1 MKKTFITILTILLI
15 VIPPNTFSQTNVS
28 GVIDNNTV
36 WELAGSPFIVTD
48 YVLVDINI
56 TLTIEAGVTV
66 QLDNNSY
73 IIVQGEIIA
82 EGTAQDT
89 IVFNPFGKGIHFTDT
104 AEDYDS
110 LYNTGCRISYAKI
123 LNPTQGS
130 FGPVLPGGWSN
141 AHFVTGQSSSSSNQ
155 QVSISITNSNINDA
169 IIIFTG
175 WGGKLITEKS
185 YFENNL
191 FINGCLEGDNAPN
204 LCVRNNHFINTN
216 FGTTSFD
223 LEHNLL
229 DNCNIGR
236 FYSQLHSYGYNNQYY
251 NFNHNY
257 INSRITKFQQGESI
271 KFYKNTYICPSGN
284 NITGTVNY
292 FKYNNILKGT
302 GYKYVMES
310 SSDLDAEYNYWGT
323 NSLSEVQNAI
333 YDFNDYP
340 FVGSLDVDPIL
351 SDPSEYA
358 PAFIYLVSYVPNDT
372 INNKD
377 ISIIITFSKT
387 MDTDNIPSI
396 IFGSTSPNDTYIFP
410 SGSWSNSNKTYT
422 TTYTD
427 VSSLPHNTAFTVQ
440 VSGAKGRGD
449 YFQIPETTLDVTFIR
464 IHTGQLWHVSIS
476 GSDSNDGSSQ
486 NPFASIQHAI
496 DQSANGDTILV
507 QPGTYLENINYN
519 GKKIVMGSLYLT
531 TSDKSHI
538 SSTIIDGNQN
548 GSVVTFES
556 GEDETVVLSGFTI
569 TNGSGTDIES
579 NNVFRG
585 GGILIMSSSPT
596 INRLLITNNNVNGFG
611 GGINVS
617 GYNSYPKIDHS
628 VIKQNNGGYTG
639 GGISI
644 DPRAEEYVSDIVSEA
659 IIINCLIH
667 DNISSQYGAGIA
679 ISPMAKANII
689 NTTIVNNNLIPG
701 SIPLTGGVFAN
712 GYSQFIINSCILY
725 GNTGYQLG
733 IFGSESE
740 GTISY
745 SDIEEGQSGVTDNG
759 SGNSTPNI
767 LNWLEGN
774 IDADPL
780 FFDQANGVYSLTK
793 DSPCIDAGDPN
804 SPLDPDGTIADMGA
818 YFYNQNPPT
827 ADFIAD
833 NTKGSCP
840 FTVNFTDLSL
850 RGTPEWPI
858 DHYYWDFDGDG
869 IIDSNIQNPSFTYT
883 NPGSYT
889 VTLTINDGSLDDTET
904 KENYILSVGP
914 ILFEDAGFSASV
926 FYNNIRMPDGIAV
939 LPDESLLVVNEWSRP
954 EDPGIGVYHAIEGDE
969 FDITDAFSTIGPPFI
984 NPDDIIRY
992 SDGRVFV
999 ADGQGRTVFKI
1010 PVDGGPPEAFVNPQS
1025 TGSPNFSPFGLAI
1038 APENFDG
1045 PNVDPGDLIIADNSF
1060 GNNDKAVWAVN
1071 PNTGLAKI
1079 IAQGAVFIDGPLN
1092 PAFNSNGT
1100 LFIFQN
1106 NDSGSGRIVIL
1117 GPDGVVTPF
1126 LSGIETRS
1134 ALAIHPI
1141 TNMLYFKNRDGE
1153 IFKIP
1158 EQGGTPELFA
1168 SNIHGYEDMVFNEAG
1183 NKLFMSATTRRQ
1195 VICITGPFYC
1205 SPPTN
1210 LRRQQLIT
1218 SGEIYLEWDVP
1229 VDNTPDS
1236 YKIYRDNIQIG
1247 ETGGNNT
1254 SFSDFE
1260 VVHGTEYQY
1269 YVTAYFETEPVG
1281 ESSPSNKIDL
1291 YSIKNVDYLSIN
1303 NIKSLVYSDGA
1314 CFNNTD
1320 GSSSG
1325 FEFPINSEKTL
1336 HYFGNI
1342 WLGGEYGGELYLAA
1356 NKYGHFPSVNSFTP
1370 GPVADLYDQDFFNDW
1385 NQVWKVSKAD
1395 VDYHKQNFMDV
1406 GYQIQYNI
1414 LNWPAH
1420 GDPTKGMAA
1429 DLAPYIDT
1437 DNNGIYEPSMGDYP
1451 EIKGDE
1457 AIYFIFNDSNVAPN
1471 LTGRELKFEYHGM
1484 MYAYATVN
1492 DMTLSNTIFIQYRI
1506 FNRSDLDF
1514 DEMKL
1519 GYYSDFDLGYA
1530 WDDYV
1535 GCDEAL
1541 NSYYAYNDP
1550 FDGNGE
1556 VYAYGD
1562 NPPAI
1567 GTVFLSDNMETFI
1580 TYSNNS
1586 GVTGDPSTSSDYW
1599 NYLNATWKDGEHIR
1613 YGGNGHPSNGSS
1625 GDPTNYMYPGN
1636 LNNMTE
1642 WSELSVGNAP
1652 GDRRG
1657 LGVISFP
1664 LAAGDSYEL
1673 DIGFVAA
1680 RDIDGNNI
1688 TSVDHLKEKIV
1699 DLQNKYNMDLLNWS
1713 VNPADFEYDGE
1724 IIAEVLIDDAPV
1736 SYTGGTLGAFV
1747 GDQSRGVY
1755 KTSRTG
1761 PAGKVVFILRCYSNL
1776 ENGETL
1782 SFRYYDPILDIT
1794 FNINET
1800 IDFESDMT
1808 VGNAR
1813 EPVQLHAYTTID
1825 ISIPLSQ
1832 GWTWFSLNVT
1842 NENMNID
1849 EALTSLTLNENDY
1862 IKNQILSTTY
1872 YEGYG
1877 WFGNL
1882 TEFNN
1887 RDMYKIL
1894 LNQSNILEYTG
1905 YAVDPAEVPIE
1916 ISAGWN
1922 WVAYT
1927 PQYNLPLSDAL
1938 ISLNIQDLDYIKNQR
1953 FSSTYYEGHGW
1964 FGTLEELFPNDGY
1977 MIKSAESGT
1986 LIYPPQS
1993 ESTPNIISKKNNNNK
2008 NDISFFDFNPSLY
2021 RFNGSLTAKVLID
2034 GIIPGSTENILFAF
2048 SENKCIG
2055 QTKGQLFH
2063 PTREY
2068 VYNLMVYNNIKS
2080 GEEITFKFYNS
2091 EKDLWYEFEE
2101 ILIFEADMIEADAYD
2116 PFELKNGSILNTKWM
2131 KNNGF
2136 SFYVYPNPFSD
2147 ILNISFTNPEN
2158 QEIKI
2163 SVYDAYGRK
2172 VGLIENKTFKSG
2184 YHNIEWNSNNLPN
2197 GIYFIRIETNNYVKN
2212 QKIIKIN

>member
-15 VIPPNTFSQTNVS
+15 VIPQNTYSQTNVNGFIS
-28 GVIDNNTV
+28 SDETWSLLN
-36 WELAGSPFIVTD
+36 SPYIVTG
-48 YVLVDINI
+48 NI
-56 TLTIEAGVTV
+56 MVNEGVTLTIEPGVIIKFETEKIL
-66 QLDNNSY
+66 QINGALFAQGTNDNK
-73 IIVQGEIIA
+73 I
-82 EGTAQDT
+82 T
-89 IVFNPFGKGIHFTDT
+89 FT
-104 AEDYDS
+104 S
-110 LYNTGCRISYAKI
+110 NQ
-123 LNPTQGS
+123 LNPTEGDWGYINFTDLSIDATFDGIGVYISGS
-130 FGPVLPGGWSN
+130 ILKYCIIEYGGSSGEGVIVMTT
-141 AHFVTGQSSSSSNQ
+141 AHPYITYCNIQNNSSWA
-155 QVSISITNSNINDA
+155 IDA
-169 IIIFTG
+169 IINGTLFI
-175 WGGKLITEKS
+175 KNLLV
-185 YFENNL
+185 ENNQGGIDIDL
-191 FINGCLEGDNAPN
+191 MGNTGNAY
-204 LCVRNNHFINTN
+204 I
-216 FGTTSFD
+216 
-223 LEHNLL
+223 
-229 DNCNIGR
+229 DNCVIK
-236 FYSQLHSYGYNNQYY
+236 NN
-251 NFNHNY
+251 FD
-257 INSRITKFQQGESI
+257 
-271 KFYKNTYICPSGN
+271 
-284 NITGTVNY
+284 TGIAT
-292 FKYNNILKGT
+292 
-302 GYKYVMES
+302 S
-310 SSDLDAEYNYWGT
+310 A
-323 NSLSEVQNAI
+323 
-333 YDFNDYP
+333 
-340 FVGSLDVDPIL
+340 
-351 SDPSEYA
+351 
-358 PAFIYLVSYVPNDT
+358 
-372 INNKD
+372 
-377 ISIIITFSKT
+377 
-387 MDTDNIPSI
+387 
-396 IFGSTSPNDTYIFP
+396 ST
-410 SGSWSNSNKTYT
+410 
-422 TTYTD
+422 
-427 VSSLPHNTAFTVQ
+427 
-440 VSGAKGRGD
+440 
-449 YFQIPETTLDVTFIR
+449 E
-464 IHTGQLWHVSIS
+464 
-476 GSDSNDGSSQ
+476 
-486 NPFASIQHAI
+486 
-496 DQSANGDTILV
+496 
-507 QPGTYLENINYN
+507 
-519 GKKIVMGSLYLT
+519 
-531 TSDKSHI
+531 
-538 SSTIIDGNQN
+538 
-548 GSVVTFES
+548 
-556 GEDETVVLSGFTI
+556 
-569 TNGSGTDIES
+569 
-579 NNVFRG
+579 
-585 GGILIMSSSPT
+585 
-596 INRLLITNNNVNGFG
+596 ITNNQIISNTCNPGRYYRG
-611 GGINVS
+611 AGIHLSGGINLVK
-617 GYNSYPKIDHS
+617 NNF
-628 VIKQNNGGYTG
+628 IKNNYSSDTG
-639 GGISI
+639 GGIHVISCTATI
-644 DPRAEEYVSDIVSEA
+644 SDNIIFDNTASSRGGGAISAWHSNSLTIEKNFFIKNKSFANGGAINLKSDVNPV
-659 IIINCLIH
+659 IIINNVFAENSSENYGGAIYEECGHGCSIPIIEYNTIYKNSASNFGALYYKGEETGLSFSYNTFTC
-667 DNISSQYGAGIA
+667 NISTDNESKTIYIGSLPIINYNNIYGNSATYELLNDNNSSTPFLNAENNWWGTSIDLEIQALIYDWMENGNLGIVDYDPCLVA
-679 ISPMAKANII
+679 LNITAPISPPTNVAKLTSGNGVKIYWSANLESDVTGYMIHYGNPTGYSYTSNIDVGNVNTYTISSGINISDEISVTAYDSNADGNDDQVDGHMSWFAVANI
-689 NTTIVNNNLIPG
+689 P
-701 SIPLTGGVFAN
+701 P
-712 GYSQFIINSCILY
+712 
-725 GNTGYQLG
+725 
-733 IFGSESE
+733 
-740 GTISY
+740 
-745 SDIEEGQSGVTDNG
+745 
-759 SGNSTPNI
+759 
-767 LNWLEGN
+767 
-774 IDADPL
+774 DPP
-780 FFDQANGVYSLTK
+780 V
-793 DSPCIDAGDPN
+793 
-804 SPLDPDGTIADMGA
+804 
-818 YFYNQNPPT
+818 

-833 NTKGSCP
+833 NTKGPSP
-840 FTVNFTDLSL
+840 FTVNFTDLSVP
-850 RGTPEWPI
+850 GAPEYPI
-858 DHYYWDFDGDG
+858 NSWSWDFDGDE
-869 IIDSNIQNPSFTYT
+869 IIDSNVQNPSFTFIV
-883 NPGSYT
+883 PGSYT
-889 VTLTINDGSLDDTET
+889 VSLTISDGRFEDTET
-904 KENYILSVGP
+904 KENYILSIGP
-914 ILFEDAGFSASV
+914 ILFENPEFSASV
-926 FYNNIRMPDGIAV
+926 FYNNISYPDGIAI

-954 EDPGIGVYHAIEGDE
+954 DDPGIGVYHAVEGDE
-969 FDITDAFSTIGPPFI
+969 FDITDAFSTIGSPFI
-984 NPDDIIRY
+984 SPDDIARY
-992 SDGRVFV
+992 PDARIFV
-999 ADGQGRTVFKI
+999 VDGQARTVFKI
-1010 PVDGGPPEAFVNPQS
+1010 SASGGLPEVFVTPES
-1025 TGSPNFSPFGLAI
+1025 TGSPNFNPYGLAI

-1045 PNVDPGDLIIADNSF
+1045 PNVNPGDLIITDNGF
-1060 GNNDKAVWAVN
+1060 GSNDKAVWSVN
-1071 PNTGLAKI
+1071 PNTGADNI
-1079 IAQGAVFIDGPLN
+1079 IAQGSVFIDGPLN
-1092 PAFNSNGT
+1092 LAFTSGGT

-1117 GPDGVVTPF
+1117 SPDGIVTPF
-1126 LSGIETRS
+1126 LSGIESRA

-1141 TNMLYFKNRDGE
+1141 TNELYFKNREGE
-1153 IFKIP
+1153 IFRIP
-1158 EQGGTPELFA
+1158 ESGGTPELFA
-1168 SNIHGYEDMVFNEAG
+1168 SNIHGYQDLVFNTEG

-1205 SPPTN
+1205 SPPLN
-1210 LRRQQLIT
+1210 LHRRNIIT

-1229 VDNTPDS
+1229 VDCLPDS

-1247 ETGGNNT
+1247 ETGGSNT
-1254 SFSDFE
+1254 SFSDSE
-1260 VVHGTEYQY
+1260 VVHGTEYEY
-1269 YVTAYFETEPVG
+1269 YVTAYYESDPIG
-1281 ESSPSNKIDL
+1281 ESPASNTISL
-1291 YSIKNVDYLSIN
+1291 FSIKSVDYLSIN

-1832 GWTWFSLNVT
+1832 GWTWFSLNVY

-1849 EALTSLTLNENDY
+1849 EVLSSLTLSENDY
-1862 IKNQILSTTY
+1862 IKSQRFSSTY
-1872 YEGYG
+1872 YEAYN

-1882 TEFNN
+1882 EEFNN

-1894 LNQSNILEYTG
+1894 LNQSDILEYTG
-1905 YAVDPAEVPIE
+1905 YAVDPTEVPIE
-1916 ISAGWN
+1916 ISTGWT

-1938 ISLNIQDLDYIKNQR
+1938 TSLNLQELDYIKNQR
-1953 FSSTYYEGHGW
+1953 FSSTYYEGYGW

-1977 MIKSAESGT
+1977 MIKSAEPGT
-1986 LIYPPQS
+1986 LVYPPQI
-1993 ESTPNIISKKNNNNK
+1993 ESAPQILIEKINK
-2008 NDISFFDFNPSLY
+2008 SYISFFDFNPSLY
-2021 RFNGSLTAKVLID
+2021 RFNGSLTAEVLID
-2034 GIIPGSTENILFAF
+2034 ENNSGSTENILFAF
-2048 SENKCIG
+2048 TGNKCRG
-2055 QTKGQLFH
+2055 QTKGLIFP
-2063 PTREY
+2063 PTGEY
-2068 VYNLMVYNNIKS
+2068 IYNLMIYSNIES
-2080 GEEITFKFYNS
+2080 GEEITFRFYNS
-2091 EKDLWYEFEE
+2091 KEDQWYEFEE
-2101 ILIFEADMIEADAYD
+2101 KLNFESDMIEANAFD
-2116 PFELKNGSILNTKWM
+2116 PFELKNGSIMNTDWM
-2131 KNNGF
+2131 TVNGF
-2136 SFYVYPNPFSD
+2136 SYDVYPNPFNGL
-2147 ILNISFTNPEN
+2147 LNINFDNPKN
-2158 QEIKI
+2158 QRVNI
-2163 SVYDAYGRK
+2163 SIFDGYGRK
-2172 VGLIENKTFKSG
+2172 IRILKDRSYPQGNQNLNWDG
-2184 YHNIEWNSNNLPN
+2184 QDLPN
-2197 GIYFIRIETNNYVKN
+2197 GIYYFRIQTEEFVMN
-2212 QKIIKIN
+2212 QKLVKVD